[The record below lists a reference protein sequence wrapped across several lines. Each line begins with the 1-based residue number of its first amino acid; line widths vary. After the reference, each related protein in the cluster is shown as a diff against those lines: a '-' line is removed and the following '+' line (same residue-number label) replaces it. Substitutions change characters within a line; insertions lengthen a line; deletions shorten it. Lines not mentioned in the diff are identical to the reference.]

1 MTDIEIL
8 KALNAEKKEDRLNA
22 LREAVKNAKF
32 PEVTPRYINN
42 HIHTKYSFSPY
53 SPAAAVYAARA
64 EGLSTAGIVDHDSI
78 AGAREFIEAAKIAN
92 IPATVGM
99 ECRASMRNTSF
110 AKRRINSPDQEG
122 IAYMTLQSVPHD
134 RIEELNEYFAS
145 YREKRNV
152 RTAAMTYNI
161 NALISKT
168 GIEMSFEKDVLPIS
182 MFGEGGGVTERHLL
196 YALAKKLTEK
206 LGRGEKLIRFF
217 EEEGIKLSEKQ
228 KAQLSDMEYYFY
240 EYDVL
245 GILKSAFISKI
256 YIPAD
261 EECPDIAEVVRV
273 AKEMDALLC
282 YAYLGDVTS
291 SVTGDKKAQTF
302 EDAYLE
308 ELFDCI
314 CGLGVRAVTYMP
326 TRNTTEQLSRLR
338 GLCEKHGMIQ
348 VCGEDI
354 NTPRQSFVVRAMD
367 NPEFANLIDTTWML
381 IEHERTGKSF
391 F

>member
-78 AGAREFIEAAKIAN
+78 AGAREFIEAAKIEN

-152 RTAAMTYNI
+152 RTAAMTDNI

>member
-152 RTAAMTYNI
+152 RTAAMTDNI

>member
-1 MTDIEIL
+1 
-8 KALNAEKKEDRLNA
+8 
-22 LREAVKNAKF
+22 
-32 PEVTPRYINN
+32 
-42 HIHTKYSFSPY
+42 
-53 SPAAAVYAARA
+53 
-64 EGLSTAGIVDHDSI
+64 
-78 AGAREFIEAAKIAN
+78 
-92 IPATVGM
+92 
-99 ECRASMRNTSF
+99 
-110 AKRRINSPDQEG
+110 
-122 IAYMTLQSVPHD
+122 MTLQSVPHD
-134 RIEELNEYFAS
+134 RIEKLNEYFAS

-152 RTAAMTYNI
+152 RTAAMTDNI